1 MRPDVRADFS
11 YPRRQQ
17 GGHAQH
23 MILITGATGTIGSD
37 IVRQLVTEGVVVRA
51 STRDPERAEFPAGVE
66 VVRVDYRDPATF
78 GPAMVGIEA
87 AFLVGVPGPDDTGTD
102 AALVAAAQVAGVRRV
117 VKLSAV
123 GTGDPRLGVPGSWH
137 VPGEQAVR
145 DSGLEWTILRSN
157 TFASNTFSWIEPLRD
172 GHPVPNLTG
181 DGSQAVVDPR
191 DVSAVAVAA
200 LRSSEH
206 HGRTYTLTGP
216 DLQTGRDQAAVL
228 AEVIGRPIAVTDIA
242 EADAR
247 AFMVAAGLP
256 PAFVAG
262 ALTGQ
267 SFIRGG
273 HNELVT
279 DDIARVLGRPP
290 RSYANWAA
298 DHRAAFAGMTVP
310 S

>member
-1 MRPDVRADFS
+1 
-11 YPRRQQ
+11 
-17 GGHAQH
+17 

-37 IVRQLVTEGVVVRA
+37 IVRQLAAEGVAVRA
-51 STRDPERAEFPAGVE
+51 ATRDPEQAGFPAGVE

-78 GPAMVGIEA
+78 GPAMAGVAA
-87 AFLVGVPGPDDTGTD
+87 AFLVGIPGPDSTGTD
-102 AALVAAAQVAGVRRV
+102 AELVAAARKAGVRRV

-145 DSGLEWTILRSN
+145 DSGLEWTILRPN
-157 TFASNTFSWIEPLRD
+157 TFASNTFSWIEPLSN

-181 DGSQAVVDPR
+181 DGRQAVVDPR
-191 DVSAVAVAA
+191 DVSAVAAAA
-200 LRSSEH
+200 LRSNDH
-206 HGRTYTLTGP
+206 HGRIYTLTGP
-216 DLQTGRDQAAVL
+216 DLHTGRDQAAVL
-228 AEVIGRPIAVTDIA
+228 ARVLDRPIAVTDIA

-256 PAFVAG
+256 PAFVEG
-262 ALTGQ
+262 SLIGQ

-279 DDIARVLGRPP
+279 DDIERVLGRPP
-290 RSYANWAA
+290 RGYAAWAA
-298 DHRAAFAGMTVP
+298 DHRAAFAPVVAGGALKP

>member
-1 MRPDVRADFS
+1 
-11 YPRRQQ
+11 
-17 GGHAQH
+17 
-23 MILITGATGTIGSD
+23 MILITGATGTIGSG
-37 IVRQLVTEGVVVRA
+37 IVAQLVAEGVAVRA
-51 STRDPERAEFPAGVE
+51 ATRDPKNAAFPAGVE

-78 GPAMVGIEA
+78 GPAMAGIEA

-102 AALVAAAQVAGVRRV
+102 AALVAAAQEAGVRRV

-145 DSGLEWTILRSN
+145 DSGLEWTILRPN
-157 TFASNTFSWIEPLRD
+157 TFASNTFSWIEPLSS

-181 DGSQAVVDPR
+181 DGRQAVVDPR

-200 LRSSEH
+200 LRSNEH
-206 HGRTYTLTGP
+206 HGRIYTLTGP

-228 AEVIGRPIAVTDIA
+228 AKILDRPIAVTDIP

-247 AFMVAAGLP
+247 TFMVSAGLP
-256 PAFVAG
+256 PAFVEG

-267 SFIRGG
+267 AFIRAG
-273 HNELVT
+273 HNEQRT
-279 DDIARVLGRPP
+279 DDIATVLGRPP
-290 RSYANWAA
+290 RGYAEWAA
-298 DHRAAFAGMTVP
+298 DHRAAFDAVGVAG
-310 S
+310 